1 MKQISRRLIATGT
14 VLSLLITPL
23 AVQQPY
29 EMEAATKAKVSS
41 VKVTNVKKKKL
52 TLAQGKTFTLKTK
65 VTVKP
70 NKAKY
75 KKVTF
80 RTSNKKV
87 VTVSTKGKLKAVKK
101 GKAKITVQ
109 SKTNKKKK
117 IIITV
122 TVSTAPNNNKNEGNS
137 QVTKSPAPQI
147 SQTPSQTATASPTA
161 DTKKTPEPTATPIP
175 SPTPIPTQQPDGT
188 STLMR
193 KPFAEQAY
201 VGTTLADVKIKNG
214 FISDSNGNAIPGT
227 YEWEEPTTSL
237 AKDGKTHHK
246 AKFVPQD
253 SKFATVEHISLPV
266 ITIKNRLILTK
277 PASTAIRTGM
287 KLSSAVLS
295 GGSAKDS
302 AGNVVKGKFSW
313 ADDSLSSNIP
323 GKFSYAAVFTPEDTT
338 KYRTEMI
345 YIKVTVIGDEITD
358 EIEKQPLNMA
368 GGKWKNEE
376 AYTGQW
382 QGSFY
387 NLTPYLTG
395 IDMNKYTKLTVEG
408 TVYDSNNKPLANEN
422 QSYIGFKL
430 ANRQGDWW
438 GFADA
443 YVNSKATLSLSG
455 YEGNELYL
463 VAQNMSAAVAYIEI
477 TSITLETGSSTNIN
491 DGSSL
496 KLAFGDM
503 FGKVGSCLSGFQVN
517 NKDCTN
523 FLKSQFNSVTMG
535 NEMKPDSLLNR
546 QLSDK
551 NPDGY
556 VDPSTF
562 TNPYKDSQYPLIN
575 TESLDRYMEMAYSNG
590 IKMRFHVFVWH
601 KQSPKWFFKKN
612 FDEEQDWV
620 SPEVMSGRLEYYVR
634 NVMHHIFNY
643 QNSEGVYIGREVID
657 NWDMANEYT
666 HNCDGDEKSYWD
678 EVYYPEYKFQKD
690 KHSGIMNPVYIKQAF
705 AIGHSML
712 EQYQLT
718 DKISLVYNDYNT
730 YQESDNIVT
739 LINYFNTKDDIN
751 PNAEII
757 CDGVGTQM
765 HLDLTFP
772 TVKSI
777 ETNCINKFMEAGFEI
792 QPTEMDL
799 TDEAKTEASQEKQI
813 KYWYN
818 LLMTLMVKKDSG
830 AKITGVVWWGLG
842 DDTSWRR
849 EDVPLLF
856 SKNWMA
862 KDHYYNVIDAVSW
875 YNMGD
880 SSLQL

>member
-1 MKQISRRLIATGT
+1 MKRIYSRLVAAGLTLGML
-14 VLSLLITPL
+14 VAPL
-23 AVQQPY
+23 ENNQFNKA
-29 EMEAATKAKVSS
+29 EAAVKAKVSS
-41 VKVTNVKKKKL
+41 VKITNVKKNKLVLKK
-52 TLAQGKTFTLKTK
+52 GKTFALKTK
-65 VTVKP
+65 VKVKP

-75 KKVTF
+75 KKVSF
-80 RTSNKKV
+80 KTSNKKV
-87 VTVSTKGKLKAVKK
+87 VTINKKGKLKALKK
-101 GKAKITVQ
+101 GKAKVTVQ
-109 SKTNKKKK
+109 SKINKKKK
-117 IIITV
+117 AVIRVVITED
-122 TVSTAPNNNKNEGNS
+122 AKGGKQNN
-137 QVTKSPAPQI
+137 VLT
-147 SQTPSQTATASPTA
+147 TPSFDPQAGAVPTQAASASPTQNIKP
-161 DTKKTPEPTATPIP
+161 TSSPKVTPVPT
-175 SPTPIPTQQPDGT
+175 PTPIPTQEPDGT

-193 KPFAEQAY
+193 KPFAEQAN
-201 VGTTLADVKIKNG
+201 VGAALSDVMIRSG
-214 FISDSNGNAIPGT
+214 VIVDSNGNAIEGT
-227 YEWEEPTTSL
+227 YQWEEPATLLSS
-237 AKDGKTHHK
+237 DGKTHHK
-246 AKFVPQD
+246 AKFVPKNN
-253 SKFATVEHISLPV
+253 KFSIVEHISIPV
-266 ITIKNRLILTK
+266 ITIKNKLTLTK
-277 PASTAIRTGM
+277 PTASSLKTGM
-287 KLSSAVLS
+287 KLSSSILS
-295 GGSAKDS
+295 GGSAKDRT
-302 AGNVVKGKFSW
+302 GNAVKGSFSW
-313 ADDSLSSNIP
+313 VDDSLFSNKP

-345 YIKVTVIGDEITD
+345 YIKVTVVGDEIPD
-358 EIEKQPLNMA
+358 QIEKKALDLT
-368 GGKWKNEE
+368 GGKWKNDE
-376 AYTGQW
+376 AYVGQW
-382 QGSFY
+382 QGTFY
-387 NLTPYLTG
+387 DVTPYLKG
-395 IDMNKYTKLTVEG
+395 IDMSKYTKLTVEAE
-408 TVYDSNNKPLANEN
+408 VYDSSNRPLTNANQN
-422 QSYIGFKL
+422 YIGFKL
-430 ANRQGDWW
+430 ANQKGDWW

-443 YVNSKATLSLSG
+443 YVNKKASLSLSG
-455 YEGNELYL
+455 YDGKELYL
-463 VAQNMSAAVAYIEI
+463 VAQNMSAAAAYIEI
-477 TSITLETGSSTNIN
+477 KSITLETGSSTNIN

-496 KLAFGDM
+496 KLAFGDI

-535 NEMKPDSLLNR
+535 NEMKPDALLNSE
-546 QLSDK
+546 LSDK

-556 VDPSTF
+556 VDTSTF
-562 TNPYKDSQYPLIN
+562 TNKYMDTKYPKIN
-575 TESLDRYMEMAYSNG
+575 LQSIDRYMEMAYSNG

-612 FDEEQDWV
+612 FDENQGWV

-634 NVMHHIFNY
+634 NVMEHIFNY
-643 QNSEGVYIGREVID
+643 KNADGVYIGRAVID

-678 EVYYPEYKFQKD
+678 EVFYPEYKFQKD
-690 KHSGIMNPVYIKQAF
+690 KHSGFMKPVYIKKAF
-705 AIGHSML
+705 AIGHSIV
-712 EQYQLT
+712 EKYQLT
-718 DKISLVYNDYNT
+718 DKISLIYNDYNT
-730 YQESDNIVT
+730 YQEADNIVKM
-739 LINYFNTKDDIN
+739 IQYFNTKDDDN

-880 SSLQL
+880 SSLQM